1 MQILLICLAV
11 EAALF
16 GAAYLAACAG
26 ADRWLTLREWW
37 GRAAQQANA
46 LRLHQAATQG
56 DATAER
62 RYSAMPDRQ
71 PGENRAAH
79 RARLKAERR
88 ASKVKA

>member
-1 MQILLICLAV
+1 MRAMS
-11 EAALF
+11 EAIE
-16 GAAYLAACAG
+16 GARDFRGMMDKIEAG
-26 ADRWLTLREWW
+26 
-37 GRAAQQANA
+37 AAQQANA

-62 RYSAMPDRQ
+62 RYSAMSDRQ

-88 ASKVKA
+88 ARKVPA

>member
-1 MQILLICLAV
+1 MRAMS
-11 EAALF
+11 EAIE
-16 GAAYLAACAG
+16 GARDFRGMMDKIEA
-26 ADRWLTLREWW
+26 
-37 GRAAQQANA
+37 RAAQQANA

-56 DATAER
+56 GTPDER

-88 ASKVKA
+88 ARKVPA